1 MATTV
6 ADALALQTVKYT
18 NVAAAGLLIF
28 DYCITFG
35 DEVLWTIGR
44 RWGIPSFMFIMS
56 RYAPFIGATM
66 TAYAGVKS
74 RQGEN
79 CIPFNNISNAAHF
92 VGIIGSEV
100 LLLLRTYIFWE
111 CSKKFLAVMVPFSVL
126 FSIMAVV
133 FGVAPI
139 PFGIPGSS
147 PACILEGS
155 RSSTL
160 PYGVLLLYELAAHF
174 IGIIASEGH
183 MLLRTYI
190 FWSCNRKFLAVMLP
204 FSLVASILAV
214 VLDTAPIS
222 FSTQEV
228 LPPCVLEGSRTS
240 TLPYGVLLLYE
251 LVLMAL
257 TIFKRYRKYQN
268 LHSSAVKAL
277 YRDGVLY
284 MICITL
290 MSIANVVVI
299 AALPMAYSELLN
311 TPQMVIHSVLA
322 SRILF
327 NLQDATENR
336 MQETNHLSLS
346 SPYFELRSGIE
357 GVDV

>member
-1 MATTV
+1 MATV

-18 NVAAAGLLIF
+18 NVAAVGLLVF

-35 DEVLWTIGR
+35 DEVRWTLR
-44 RWGIPSFMFIMS
+44 RSWGVPAVMFILS
-56 RYAPFIGATM
+56 RYAPFIGAPM
-66 TAYAGVKS
+66 TAYYGVKS
-74 RQGEN
+74 QIFYPELTQ
-79 CIPFNNISNAAHF
+79 CTTFNDISN
-92 VGIIGSEV
+92 G
-100 LLLLRTYIFWE
+100 
-111 CSKKFLAVMVPFSVL
+111 
-126 FSIMAVV
+126 
-133 FGVAPI
+133 
-139 PFGIPGSS
+139 
-147 PACILEGS
+147 
-155 RSSTL
+155 
-160 PYGVLLLYELAAHF
+160 AHF
-174 IGIIASEGH
+174 IGIIGSEGL

-190 FWSCNRKFLAVMLP
+190 FWGCSRKFLAVMLP
-204 FSLVASILAV
+204 FSLVAIIVAV
-214 VLDTAPIS
+214 VVDTQPIS
-222 FSTQEV
+222 FGTPRVSQS
-228 LPPCVLEGSRTS
+228 CILEGPRAS

-290 MSIANVVVI
+290 ISIANIVVI

-311 TPQMVIHSVLA
+311 TPQIVIHSVLA

-336 MQETNHLSLS
+336 RQETNHFSLS
-346 SPYFELRSGIE
+346 SPYFDLPSGIE
-357 GVDV
+357 GVNV